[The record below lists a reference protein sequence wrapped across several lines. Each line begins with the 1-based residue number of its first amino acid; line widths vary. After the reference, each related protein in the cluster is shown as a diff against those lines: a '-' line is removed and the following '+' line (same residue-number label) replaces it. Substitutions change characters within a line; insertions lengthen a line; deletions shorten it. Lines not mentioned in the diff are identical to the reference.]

1 MMKSKYPCPCCGYM
15 VFEDCPGSYD
25 ICPICYWED
34 DLTQLRFQRT
44 TGANHVSLV
53 EGQRNYDRDGVCELR
68 FLSNVRVATASDVRD
83 PDWRQLDP
91 STDTIEEPI
100 KGKEY
105 GDSYPEDTTQLY
117 YWRTQHESQK

>member
-68 FLSNVRVATASDVRD
+68 FRSHVRVATASDVRD

>member
-44 TGANHVSLV
+44 TGANRVSLV

-68 FLSNVRVATASDVRD
+68 FRSHVRVATASDVRD